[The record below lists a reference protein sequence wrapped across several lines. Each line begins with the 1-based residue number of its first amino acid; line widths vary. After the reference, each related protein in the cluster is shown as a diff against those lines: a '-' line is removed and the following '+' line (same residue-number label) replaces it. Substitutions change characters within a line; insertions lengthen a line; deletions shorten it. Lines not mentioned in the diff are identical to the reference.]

1 MYNDP
6 NQILGTF
13 LRAGDCL
20 AGIIVTPPFQG
31 RLIFTPESG
40 EDGRLIASINGRKV
54 GFAEPTSTEG
64 ATCRHIVSLHP
75 GILPHR
81 RSLKLTSQHGVY
93 FLMSP

>member
-1 MYNDP
+1 MYNEP

-20 AGIIVTPPFQG
+20 NGIIVTPSFQG
-31 RLIFTPESG
+31 RLIFTPNSG

-54 GFAEPTSTEG
+54 GFAEPAPTEG
-64 ATCRHIVSLHP
+64 ATCRYVVLRHP

-81 RSLKLTSQHGVY
+81 RSLDLTSQHGVY
-93 FLMSP
+93 FLTSP